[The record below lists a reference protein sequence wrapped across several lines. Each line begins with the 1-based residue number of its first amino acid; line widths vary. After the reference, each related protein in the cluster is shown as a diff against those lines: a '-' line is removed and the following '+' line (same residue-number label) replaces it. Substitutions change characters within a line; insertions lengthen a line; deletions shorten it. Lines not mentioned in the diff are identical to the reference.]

1 MLHRQSF
8 RLMNGM
14 RKMWPWGIRFERGE
28 FEWFCF
34 PVVGYCIVVAEYDA
48 GRPWCPAVT
57 EKLSLSILLS

>member
-1 MLHRQSF
+1 
-8 RLMNGM
+8 MNGM
-14 RKMWPWGIRFERGE
+14 RKMWPWGIKFERGE